1 MKRALALLVLAPLL
15 LAAKPNKAVPASE
28 ETTHIV
34 KEGETLAGVANR
46 AVVPRTLI
54 IEANHLKP
62 PYKLHKGQELVIPR
76 RRSHVVKAG
85 ETGFGIALEYGVS
98 WREIATASGLDP
110 DAPIKAGSKLVI
122 PTISDTPPPVTP
134 VAQKPVTPAADH
146 PTFGWPAEGAIRRG
160 YTAPGSR
167 RSHPAID
174 IAGEEGSPVRAIAK
188 GKVAFA
194 AEEPKKYGLIV
205 VIDHG
210 GGWFSAYAKLQ
221 KVTVK
226 KGNRVKAGERVG
238 LLGNTGETSATELHF
253 EIRKDTVPVDPL
265 SVLPKRD

>member
-15 LAAKPNKAVPASE
+15 LAAKPDKDVPASE
-28 ETTHIV
+28 ETTHVV

-54 IEANHLKP
+54 IEANHLKK

-110 DAPIKAGSKLVI
+110 DAPIRAGTRLVI
-122 PTISDTPPPVTP
+122 PTISDTPPPVAP
-134 VAQKPVTPAADH
+134 VAQKPVATTADH
-146 PTFGWPAEGAIRRG
+146 PAFAWPAEGPIRRG

-174 IAGEEGSPVRAIAK
+174 IAGQEGSPVRAVAK

-194 AEEPKKYGLIV
+194 AEETKKYGLIV

-253 EIRKDTVPVDPL
+253 EIRKDTVPVDPV
-265 SVLPKRD
+265 SVLPERD